1 MIPQRVIAWLIV
13 GALGLPVA
21 LCVLF
26 ALARLL
32 EAMQDFSGADVLGRV
47 NLGLFALWTINL
59 VALLIVAAIN
69 SLNHRP
75 PGSGDVE
82 P

>member
-1 MIPQRVIAWLIV
+1 MISQRIVALLIV
-13 GALGLPVA
+13 AALGLPMVM
-21 LCVLF
+21 CVLY

-47 NLGLFALWTINL
+47 NLGLFALWAINL
-59 VALLIVAAIN
+59 VALLIVSAIN
-69 SLNHRP
+69 SLNQRP
-75 PGSGDVE
+75 PDSSDL